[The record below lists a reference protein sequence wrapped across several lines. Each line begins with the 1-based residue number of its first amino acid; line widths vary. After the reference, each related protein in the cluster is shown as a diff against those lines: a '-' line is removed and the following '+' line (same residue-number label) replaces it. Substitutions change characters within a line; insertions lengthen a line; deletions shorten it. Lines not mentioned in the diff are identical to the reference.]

1 MDGLFHHEPFHDF
14 GPCGLAA
21 DAAASPVQRVHGE
34 RAAALRAQVRVHCPA
49 KPGVYGMLDAAGE
62 LIYLGKA
69 KLLRDRL
76 LSYFRPGSRPPKA
89 TRILRHSRAIVW
101 EIGTHEFA
109 ALLREQELI
118 RRWRPRWNV
127 QGQPLRR
134 RLAFVCLGRGPAPY
148 VLVTRQ
154 PPSEAL
160 ATVGPVPWTPRTVKA
175 IQRVNDV
182 FRLRDCPQPQE
193 ISFPEQ
199 GGLYPLTQAP
209 GCMRA
214 ELQTCLAPCT
224 GECTQ
229 ADYAR
234 QARAALAFL
243 TGATDPVADPVVD
256 PVADLE
262 RRMRA
267 AAAAQQFER
276 AAALRDHWAD
286 LHWLAEQL
294 ARVRH
299 AQAAMSFVYPVT
311 GWNGV
316 AHWHLI
322 HGARVLA
329 SLPAPRNGASAGHA
343 AEMLDAVYAGRRLD
357 KLLTPYEHHD
367 GRLIVMQWF
376 RRFPGERKKTLTPE
390 QARDICRRLANKSA

>member
-1 MDGLFHHEPFHDF
+1 MEGLFRQEPFRDF
-14 GPCGLAA
+14 GPCALVDRPEAPA
-21 DAAASPVQRVHGE
+21 VHSVQGE
-34 RAAALRAQVRVHCPA
+34 RSLALLSQIRLQCPA

-69 KLLRDRL
+69 KQLRDRL
-76 LSYFRPGSRPPKA
+76 LSYFRSKSRPPKA
-89 TRILRHSRAIVW
+89 GRILRHARAIVW
-101 EIGTHEFA
+101 EICAHEFA

-134 RLAFVCLGRGPAPY
+134 RLAFVCLGRAPAPY
-148 VLVTRQ
+148 VFVTRQ
-154 PPSEAL
+154 PPLEAVAAL
-160 ATVGPVPWTPRTVKA
+160 GPLSWTPRTVKA
-175 IQRVNDV
+175 IQRVNDL

-193 ISFPEQ
+193 IIFPEQ
-199 GGLYPLTQAP
+199 GGLFPLTRAP

-224 GECTQ
+224 GSCQQT
-229 ADYAR
+229 DYAV
-234 QARAALAFL
+234 QAKAALAFL
-243 TGATDPVADPVVD
+243 SGVTN

-262 RRMRA
+262 RRMKA

-276 AAALRDHWAD
+276 AAALRDQWAD
-286 LHWLAEQL
+286 LTWFAEQL
-294 ARVRH
+294 ARLRH
-299 AQAAMSFVYPVT
+299 AQAAMSFVYPIV

-316 AHWHLI
+316 AHWYLI

-329 SLPAPRNGASAGHA
+329 ALAAPQNVETARQAS
-343 AEMLDAVYAGRRLD
+343 EMLDAVYAGKRLD
-357 KLLTPYEHHD
+357 KLLAPYEHHD

-376 RRFPGERKKTLTPE
+376 RQFPRERRKTLTPD
-390 QARDICRRLANKSA
+390 QARARCARLAASKSA